1 MVLDQEAAATRAFAA
16 GKLLG
21 AVDRRLGSA
30 TAASRCRR
38 DPVDLHAA
46 ATRRWTM
53 FVHTPPPAPASCLRA
68 LPRSPS
74 GVPATIALDAGCALV
89 VFTPDGH
96 ARLRQRPS
104 VPEAVGAQ
112 LSPGDGVTFRDG
124 HVVRV
129 RDGHVVWRSSRTFRP
144 GTQRGTFTTIS
155 TASAS
160 GASMAYVVS
169 RWWGTP
175 RLEHRLVFVTTGRG
189 PNAAC
194 RRPHI
199 PLAGRYVVSSP
210 QTRAGAVWSCR
221 SGVQTRV
228 Q

>member
-30 TAASRCRR
+30 TAASRYRR

-89 VFTPDGH
+89 VFTPGGN
-96 ARLRQRPS
+96 ARLRPRPPM
-104 VPEAVGAQ
+104 PETVGAQ

-129 RDGHVVWRSSRTFRP
+129 RYGHVDWRSYRTFRP

-175 RLEHRLVFVTTGRG
+175 RMEHRLVFVTTGAGPERRLPTTAYPLGWSLRG
-189 PNAAC
+189 LVTADASW
-194 RRPHI
+194 RR
-199 PLAGRYVVSSP
+199 
-210 QTRAGAVWSCR
+210 
-221 SGVQTRV
+221 
-228 Q
+228 